1 MLYKFD
7 KSPVFIMLYLA
18 INSYQYSHQTIF
30 SVNTNFCIHSC
41 IRSEVHFW
49 LYASVVKVPYLTLW
63 KPLLWPH

>member
-1 MLYKFD
+1 
-7 KSPVFIMLYLA
+7 MLYLA

-49 LYASVVKVPYLTLW
+49 LYASVVKVPYLTL
-63 KPLLWPH
+63 